1 MGEHLTQVT
10 SNMFSPKLVLCVCVL
25 FSSAWKP
32 HQNQNQILNR
42 NLNLNR
48 RDSSAV
54 FIPHSILKT
63 TTMEEGIGCG
73 DGQRD
78 LHHRRNLGANMGT
91 LGRIFSNLS
100 VHWLFNPFNFF
111 NYFLCRFLLPHQHG
125 PEVHTTRNCNIKTEN
140 MFNHSMF
147 IFNFDSIFSFI
158 FLLSLRKSQNDLI
171 WSIRP

>member
-48 RDSSAV
+48 RDSSV
-54 FIPHSILKT
+54 VVIPHSMLQT

-91 LGRIFSNLS
+91 LGLIGSSSGKIYGKKKAN
-100 VHWLFNPFNFF
+100 
-111 NYFLCRFLLPHQHG
+111 G
-125 PEVHTTRNCNIKTEN
+125 KTG
-140 MFNHSMF
+140 
-147 IFNFDSIFSFI
+147 
-158 FLLSLRKSQNDLI
+158 
-171 WSIRP
+171 

>member
-48 RDSSAV
+48 RDSSV
-54 FIPHSILKT
+54 VVIPHSIFQT

-91 LGRIFSNLS
+91 LGRIFSSSGKIHGENLA
-100 VHWLFNPFNFF
+100 N
-111 NYFLCRFLLPHQHG
+111 G
-125 PEVHTTRNCNIKTEN
+125 KTG
-140 MFNHSMF
+140 
-147 IFNFDSIFSFI
+147 
-158 FLLSLRKSQNDLI
+158 
-171 WSIRP
+171 